1 MDDSD
6 NEDPYA
12 EDSDSEPNQLN
23 ISDLAAR
30 TACFSDEDREQWVAE
45 MKKLGVDF

>member
-6 NEDPYA
+6 DEDPYT

-23 ISDLAAR
+23 ISDLAACK
-30 TACFSDEDREQWVAE
+30 AHFFNEDREQWVAE
-45 MKKLGVDF
+45 MKKLGMDF